1 LGLAV
6 SLVSGPLNVS
16 VTLCHFLSSPLICP
30 ADETWLQTTVNNIK
44 QTAHHSI
51 FKCLN
56 IRHSLS
62 ENIDDFLPE
71 YTARQDGLNC
81 KFVITAGLEYKEVA
95 AVTIRVLPVTFLEKC
110 PTIRYL
116 N

>member
-30 ADETWLQTTVNNIK
+30 ADETWLQTTVNSIK

-51 FKCLN
+51 FECLS
-56 IRHSLS
+56 IQHSLS
-62 ENIDDFLPE
+62 VNLDDFLPE
-71 YTARQDGLNC
+71 YTTRQDSLNC
-81 KFVITAGLEYKEVA
+81 KFIITTGLEYKEVV
-95 AVTIRVLPVTFLEKC
+95 AVTIRVVPVTFPEKC